1 MGHRTAPRV
10 PAPVRWPAALASA
23 AAIFAASCGEGAPT
37 EAFELSG
44 VVTALLTS
52 GEAGG
57 PIADADVR
65 FVSDTLIVSETT
77 TDGSGRYRMTVL
89 SDHPFGQVVAEA
101 PGFLGS
107 EATVFFDSPQ
117 RRVDLAL
124 RRAPGD

>member
-10 PAPVRWPAALASA
+10 PALARWIAALSCA
-23 AAIFAASCGEGAPT
+23 AFIAGCGEGAPT

-44 VVTALLTS
+44 VVTVLLAS

-89 SDHPFGQVVAEA
+89 TDFPFGQVVAAA
-101 PGFLGS
+101 PGFL
-107 EATVFFDSPQ
+107 EDEETVFFDSPR